1 MFCLVVVV
9 VVKGD
14 GGGGGKGGG
23 GGGGGRYNGL
33 LAYTLPY
40 VIRISSWSAPCG
52 VNALKQFKF
61 FKLGNTEVQNSNC
74 LVKVTCTS
82 CFNYSNPFN
91 STFVNSWCI
100 FYPITLLSCL
110 IISSSEHI
118 SVDEDLTYQQEVN
131 NATGKWFKF

>member
-1 MFCLVVVV
+1 MFCLLVVVVVV
-9 VVKGD
+9 VVKG

-23 GGGGGRYNGL
+23 GGGGRNNGL

-52 VNALKQFKF
+52 VNALEQFKF

-82 CFNYSNPFN
+82 CFSYSNPFN

-100 FYPITLLSCL
+100 FYPITLPSCL
-110 IISSSEHI
+110 ISSSEHI